1 MGALFRKPRLNSSS
15 PIELILTYGALLVW
29 LAICLFPLYWLG
41 TTSFKIQIDVY
52 GGPKYLPFVDYQ
64 PSLNAWTSI
73 LSQSSTWRPYIN
85 TVVIALASTLL
96 ALTLGASAAYAL
108 VRFRFRVKIGL
119 VVAFLLTSVG
129 AIAAML
135 SGVPWPV
142 AVASGIAIYFLLA
155 LTLGRRFTAS
165 LGNKDIAFWI
175 ISQRIL
181 PPIAVVIPIYFLFL
195 NLNLLDS
202 YLALVL
208 TYAAANLPIVV
219 WLLRDFFNGIPLEL
233 DESAL
238 VDGANRFQVFYKI
251 ILPLSV
257 PGLVA
262 TFIFTL
268 VFAWNEYIF
277 ALFISRGGTQTLP
290 LLVAAQQ
297 NTRGTQWWDLSVL
310 VLIMILPVILIAI
323 LLERYI
329 EKGLLIGAIKE

>member
-1 MGALFRKPRLNSSS
+1 M
-15 PIELILTYGALLVW
+15 
-29 LAICLFPLYWLG
+29 
-41 TTSFKIQIDVY
+41 
-52 GGPKYLPFVDYQ
+52 
-64 PSLNAWTSI
+64 
-73 LSQSSTWRPYIN
+73 
-85 TVVIALASTLL
+85 
-96 ALTLGASAAYAL
+96 
-108 VRFRFRVKIGL
+108 
-119 VVAFLLTSVG
+119 
-129 AIAAML
+129 
-135 SGVPWPV
+135 
-142 AVASGIAIYFLLA
+142 
-155 LTLGRRFTAS
+155 
-165 LGNKDIAFWI
+165 
-175 ISQRIL
+175 
-181 PPIAVVIPIYFLFL
+181 IPIYFLFL

-323 LLERYI
+323 LLERVHRKRVAHRRNQRI
-329 EKGLLIGAIKE
+329 IPFVVGPPPLRCAALLTDWHPRMHGRPARTFLRQCQFRILIKKVYLIAVKYQGDFLA